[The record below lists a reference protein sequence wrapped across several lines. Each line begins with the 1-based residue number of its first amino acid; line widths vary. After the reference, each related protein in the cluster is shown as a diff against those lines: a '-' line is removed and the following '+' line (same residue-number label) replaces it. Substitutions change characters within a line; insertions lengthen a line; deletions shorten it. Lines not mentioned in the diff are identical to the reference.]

1 MLMDFRKSKSLFNSA
16 RWLAIAASCGLLA
29 TAMRAQTRPGP
40 IPPGK
45 EDPVVLRPATPTN
58 VEPPPVPAAQII
70 QTFAQNELAMAQARP
85 NYVYRKSVKV
95 QEYDDTGKAAGDLQ
109 FTNEVYA
116 GPDGKTYERAVKH
129 ALSTIESMN
138 MVEEDTSPLSRLPMF
153 PFTPREL
160 PKYEFTYLGKQKLDE
175 LNTYIFEVHP
185 KQVERTVG
193 LFDGVI
199 WVDTED
205 LVIVK
210 TTGKW
215 VTELGPVTSRQFPFT
230 VYDTYRENVS
240 GKIWFPAYLRS
251 DGAVPTKNGAAQ
263 LKLTVTWQDY
273 KPAAPAAPPQP
284 QH

>member
-1 MLMDFRKSKSLFNSA
+1 MSIEFREREITRHATRALI
-16 RWLAIAASCGLLA
+16 LAASFGFIAAAL
-29 TAMRAQTRPGP
+29 RAQTRPGP

-58 VEPPPVPAAQII
+58 VEPPPVPVAQII

-95 QEYDDTGKAAGDLQ
+95 QEYDDTGKAAGELQ
-109 FTNEVYA
+109 FTNEAYM
-116 GPDGKTYERAVKH
+116 GPDGKTYERSLKH
-129 ALSTIESMN
+129 ALSTIESTN
-138 MVEEDTSPLSRLPMF
+138 MVEEDTSPLLRLPMF

-160 PKYEFTYLGKQKLDE
+160 PKYDFNYLGKQKLDE

-215 VTELGPVTSRQFPFT
+215 VTELGVVTSRQFPFS

-240 GKIWFPAYLRS
+240 GKIWFPAYIRS

-263 LKLTVTWQDY
+263 LKLTVAWQDY
-273 KPAAPAAPPQP
+273 KPAAPAAAPQP